1 MRWVVP
7 LLLVG
12 VLLVAGFSEL
22 DQYNVT
28 WDAAL
33 GELFFGQRYLS
44 YFTTFDAKYL
54 DFDADPYPPGH
65 VADVR
70 LSMMRGQPWEF
81 LPVGFT
87 LAAATSELLRGYVD
101 PFDGFYAVNLF
112 TGALLLLVF
121 YRWVE
126 RVASTAAA
134 IASTLLLFLMPR
146 IVCDLFANL
155 KDFSELVFFAIAL
168 LLFQQAYERASTG
181 GILTAGAVWGLAL
194 GTKAN
199 AFFLP
204 FVVIVYV
211 LVRGAGPWRGR
222 ERKLFAVL
230 IAAGVVATAVF
241 FVTWPY
247 LWAAP
252 VERVGN
258 YLEYI
263 SGRARG
269 GTAEANQAPWLQMV
283 LLTTPPLTLL
293 LMAAAVPL
301 VARRA
306 AHREPVSVFLVSW
319 VSVVVARLSL
329 PGAINFDG
337 VRHFLELFPPLAAM
351 AGMAAVEISAWVA
364 TRFGG
369 TNGTDGRKSI
379 VLRHAV
385 AAMAIAGS
393 AYATISSHPF
403 ETTYF
408 NFATGGL
415 SGAYRRGIPQAGDYW
430 AASYRHGMRWLNEHA
445 PRGSQV
451 IVPIAGHTVVL
462 VAPVRLRPDIGVLR
476 KASIEQ
482 ARSLPGPVYLMFVLR
497 REWSTELDRDALK
510 RLQPVAEWRQDG
522 APVLLIY
529 RYK

>member
-1 MRWVVP
+1 MRWLVP

-33 GELFFGQRYLS
+33 GELFFGQRYVS

-65 VADVR
+65 VPDLR
-70 LSMMRGQPWEF
+70 LSTMREQPWEF

-87 LAAATSELLRGYVD
+87 LAAATSQLLRGSLD

-134 IASTLLLFLMPR
+134 LTSTLLLFLMPR

-168 LLFQQAYERASTG
+168 LLFQQAYERASFG
-181 GILTAGAVWGLAL
+181 GILAAGAVWGLAL

-211 LVRGAGPWRGR
+211 LWRGTEPWRGR
-222 ERKLFAVL
+222 ERKLFIAL

-252 VERVGN
+252 VKRVGN
-258 YLEYI
+258 YLQYI

-269 GTAEANQAPWLQMV
+269 GTAEENLAPWLQMV
-283 LLTTPPLTLL
+283 LITTPPLTLL

-301 VARRA
+301 VVRRA
-306 AHREPVSVFLVSW
+306 ARREPVSVFLLSW
-319 VSVVVARLSL
+319 VLVVVARLSL

-351 AGMAAVEISAWVA
+351 AGMAAVEISAWLVSRWKA
-364 TRFGG
+364 
-369 TNGTDGRKSI
+369 I
-379 VLRHAV
+379 ALRHAV
-385 AAMAIAGS
+385 AAIAVAAS
-393 AYATISSHPF
+393 AYATVSSHPF

-408 NFATGGL
+408 NFVTGGL
-415 SGAYRRGIPQAGDYW
+415 SGAYQRGIPQAGDYW
-430 AASYRHGMRWLNEHA
+430 GASYRHGIRWLNQHA
-445 PRGSQV
+445 PRGSQL

-462 VAPVRLRPDIGVLR
+462 VAPVRLRPDISVR
-476 KASIEQ
+476 INASIEK

-510 RLQPVAEWRQDG
+510 RLQPVAEWRRDG